1 MEKAEDQPQSAGES
15 KVSELDKV
23 WGSDFFQHGLE
34 TFDKATE
41 KAAKQSDAPCQAP
54 DCVKEREAAA
64 VAEAAKAKPPYK
76 VLKVQ
81 GKDIPV
87 GSEEELIALA
97 QKGVDYTQKTQTVAE
112 DRKKV
117 EGERTEFSQ
126 TMDKFNELMERLNKG
141 NVSQAK
147 ESIKAAEPP
156 PVEKTIEEEY
166 GIDPELADPW
176 AMKMATDLRAMRTKN
191 DQLEQTTQLFLMDK
205 IVGVMRDSIGNA
217 VKEFPINDIVDPS
230 TGKSL
235 TQGQF
240 IGILKAKLES
250 PENKGTPLP
259 QIALE
264 AVKELHMSQKM
275 MTDANT
281 EKVKGEV
288 ISEDISPEEFKAKH
302 PKLFAKL
309 SDQNVADYLATKGQV
324 PPTLKSKGAEID
336 TKPKSRVG
344 VGTISDMVDA
354 AFEDE
359 DILAS
364 FNQK

>member
-1 MEKAEDQPQSAGES
+1 MSEPEKDQPQPTGES
-15 KVSELDKV
+15 EVKGLDSV

-34 TFDKATE
+34 TFDKAVE
-41 KAAKQSDAPCQAP
+41 PKQSDEECPQ
-54 DCVKEREAAA
+54 CVKDRQAKEA
-64 VAEAAKAKPPYK
+64 AEAAKVKPPYK

-81 GKDIPV
+81 GKEIPV

-141 NVSQAK
+141 NVAQAK
-147 ESIKAAEPP
+147 ESIRAPEPP
-156 PVEKTIEEEY
+156 PPEKTIEEEY

-176 AMKMATDLRAMRTKN
+176 AIKMATDMRAVKGKN
-191 DQLEQTTQLFLMDK
+191 DQLEQTVQLFLMDK
-205 IVGVMRDSIGNA
+205 IVGVMRESIGNA

-235 TQGQF
+235 TQAQF
-240 IGILKAKLES
+240 VGILKAKLES
-250 PENKGTPLP
+250 PDNKGTPLP
-259 QIALE
+259 QIALD
-264 AVKELHMSQKM
+264 AVRELHMSQKM

-309 SDQNVADYLATKGQV
+309 SDQNVADYLATRGQV

-336 TKPKSRVG
+336 TKAKSREREGGSVREM
-344 VGTISDMVDA
+344 IDA